1 MSPDNRVVILGG
13 GGFIGSHLAEEL
25 LAAGYPVRVFDK
37 TNCYWGNIE
46 SIIDRVEILEGDFLN
61 QMDVREALRGCRV
74 VVHLVSTTLPSSSND
89 NPVYDLEANVVS
101 TLRLL
106 DEARAQKVE
115 RILFISSGGTVYG
128 PAARLPIA
136 EDHPTEPLCSYAIGK
151 LTIEKYLALYR
162 NLHGLDYHV
171 LRCSNPY
178 GERQNPAAAQGAVAV
193 FLGRV
198 LAGQPVDIWGTG
210 EVVRD
215 YLHVKDAARAFRL
228 VIEKRPQERIFN
240 VGSGQGVSINQL
252 VNEMRAV
259 TGRDIQVRRKPGRAL
274 DVPANVLD
282 SGRIRKAVGW
292 APAIS
297 LADGLRRTWEWMQA
311 ACASA
316 RPADA
321 EAAPRGPAD
330 AGPDPRAGGT
340 GGAAPR

>member
-1 MSPDNRVVILGG
+1 MSPDDRVVILGG

-25 LAAGYPVRVFDK
+25 VTAGYPVRVFDK
-37 TNCYWGNIE
+37 TNCYWGNLE
-46 SIIDRVEILEGDFLN
+46 SILDRVEVCEGDFLN
-61 QMDVREALRGCRV
+61 QVDVREALKGCRV
-74 VVHLVSTTLPSSSND
+74 VIHLVSTTVPSSSND
-89 NPVYDLEANVVS
+89 NPVYDIEANVVS

-106 DEARAQKVE
+106 DEARAQQVE

-128 PAARLPIA
+128 PARELPIA

-178 GERQNPAAAQGAVAV
+178 GERQNPAAPQGAVAV

-210 EVVRD
+210 ETVRD
-215 YLHVKDAARAFRL
+215 YLYVKDAVRAFRL
-228 VIEKRPQERIFN
+228 VLEKRPPERVFN
-240 VGSGQGVSINQL
+240 VGSGQGISINEL
-252 VNEMRAV
+252 VGEMRKV

-282 SGRIRKAVGW
+282 TALIRRVAGW
-292 APAIS
+292 SPTVP
-297 LADGLRRTWEWMQA
+297 LAEGLRRTWEWMQA
-311 ACASA
+311 ACGS
-316 RPADA
+316 P
-321 EAAPRGPAD
+321 
-330 AGPDPRAGGT
+330 GGE